1 MFVLIFEYIEV
12 GILQSLDLGR
22 ISILYSKMRHYWLRS
37 ILKEHYFPQFFPFF
51 LNYCEANSNCT
62 FFFITPVYKVKFY
75 SESAAVEIFHRAC
88 INCRCRGDFG
98 TEILA
103 IHLNIYVNTNNVV
116 LHSSMKR
123 CTQFQ

>member
-51 LNYCEANSNCT
+51 LNYCEANLIVH
-62 FFFITPVYKVKFY
+62 FFITPVYKVKFY
-75 SESAAVEIFHRAC
+75 SESAVVEIFFTGLALTV
-88 INCRCRGDFG
+88 GAG
-98 TEILA
+98 VILGQK
-103 IHLNIYVNTNNVV
+103 
-116 LHSSMKR
+116 SW
-123 CTQFQ
+123 QFI